1 MKSVQAQ
8 GPYHLLGHSYGGVV
22 AYEMARQ
29 LAAAGERV
37 GWLALLD
44 SAVPGLVRNPPTD
57 ENDAILLGQV
67 IAGLTGSDG
76 ESPQP
81 TDGPIDVETA
91 IDVLRSNGI
100 AVDRAQIDT
109 ILAVLKAN
117 LRCYRR
123 YRPEPMSVDLRVHL
137 YRAIRE
143 SRRDWPDD
151 HGWSEFLP
159 TPPSLHAVDADHFSM
174 LDGAHA
180 AEIARS
186 LPDVSRH

>member
-1 MKSVQAQ
+1 MVSFELPGASVASRHVSLSMA
-8 GPYHLLGHSYGGVV
+8 PLGLSHRSLI
-22 AYEMARQ
+22 RTS
-29 LAAAGERV
+29 AAV
-37 GWLALLD
+37 DPLFC
-44 SAVPGLVRNPPTD
+44 SA
-57 ENDAILLGQV
+57 
-67 IAGLTGSDG
+67 S
-76 ESPQP
+76 
-81 TDGPIDVETA
+81 A

-123 YRPEPMSVDLRVHL
+123 YRPEPMPVDLRVHL

-143 SRRDWPDD
+143 SRRDWPED